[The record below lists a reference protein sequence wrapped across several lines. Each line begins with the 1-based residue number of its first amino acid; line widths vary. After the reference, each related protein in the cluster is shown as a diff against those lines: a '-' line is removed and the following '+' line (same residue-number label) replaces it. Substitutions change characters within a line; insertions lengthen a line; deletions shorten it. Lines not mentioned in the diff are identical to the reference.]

1 MAENKQDGI
10 AIFDTLFTNNHI
22 CMMKLLLP
30 LLSPPLQKG
39 IAIYI
44 KFQELQYTL
53 QYFAK
58 HPSGLIGTNT
68 GTAPADTNAVLDSIL
83 PFCAEKE
90 RQSLLQ
96 VKNMMQN
103 LQNLKDMMEMLETMK
118 ELFPESFSGASENRD
133 FSQMAEM
140 FSAFGGGI
148 SPEMIAAFSGGIS
161 PEMMTSFSSG
171 ISPEMMTVFSGGGI
185 SPDIF
190 ETFNQGATS
199 PEQQNETR

>member
-10 AIFDTLFTNNHI
+10 AVFDTLFTNNHI

-30 LLSPPLQKG
+30 LLSPSMQKG

-53 QYFAK
+53 QYFTR
-58 HPSGLIGTNT
+58 HPLGLVGTNI

-90 RQSLLQ
+90 RQSLTQ
-96 VKNMMQN
+96 MKNMLQTM
-103 LQNLKDMMEMLETMK
+103 QNLKDMMEMMETMK
-118 ELFPESFSGASENRD
+118 ELFPEGFVGSGNGNGMDFSQMAEMFSAGSGNGNGMD

-140 FSAFGGGI
+140 FSAFGGG
-148 SPEMIAAFSGGIS
+148 
-161 PEMMTSFSSG
+161 
-171 ISPEMMTVFSGGGI
+171 GI
-185 SPDIF
+185 SPDIMA
-190 ETFNQGATS
+190 TFGSGCIPTDKDS
-199 PEQQNETR
+199 